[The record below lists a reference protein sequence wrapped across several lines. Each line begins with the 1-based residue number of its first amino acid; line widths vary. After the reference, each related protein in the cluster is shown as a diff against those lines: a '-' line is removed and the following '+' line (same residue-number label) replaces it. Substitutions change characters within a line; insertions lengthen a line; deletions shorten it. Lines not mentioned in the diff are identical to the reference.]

1 MQLIGMLDSPY
12 VRRVA
17 ITLRLL
23 DVQFQH
29 RSLSVFSTYDEF
41 HRINPVVKAPT
52 LILDDGQA
60 LMDSTLIID
69 LIEHQSGRSLMPGE
83 SAARIRATRLLG
95 LALAAMEKAVQRYYE
110 QQRPQ
115 DKQHSPW
122 QDRVEEQLHAAC
134 AALERELNEQPL
146 PRDERLDQAGLSI
159 AVAWTFIQLLHARYI
174 PADTYPALRDWT
186 AYAESLEAFK
196 AIPPV

>member
-23 DVQFQH
+23 DVDFQH

-41 HRINPVVKAPT
+41 RRVNPLVKAPT
-52 LILDDGQA
+52 LILDDGQV

-69 LIEHQSGRSLMPGE
+69 LIEHQNGRSLMPGE
-83 SAARIRATRLLG
+83 STARIRATRLLG

-115 DKQHSPW
+115 DKQHAPW
-122 QDRVEEQLHAAC
+122 QGRVEEQLLAAC
-134 AALERELNEQPL
+134 DALERDLQTQPL
-146 PRDERLDQAGLSI
+146 ARDEHIDQAGLSI
-159 AVAWTFIQLLHARYI
+159 AVAWTFIQLLHAQHI
-174 PADTYPALRDWT
+174 PADRYPTLRDWT
-186 AYAESLEAFK
+186 VYAESLEAFK
-196 AIPPV
+196 AFPPV

>member
-23 DVQFQH
+23 DVDFQH

-41 HRINPVVKAPT
+41 RRINPVVKAPT
-52 LILDDGQA
+52 LILDDGQT

-83 SAARIRATRLLG
+83 STARIRTTRLLG

-115 DKQHSPW
+115 DKQHAPW
-122 QDRVEEQLHAAC
+122 QGRVEEQLFAAC
-134 AALERELNEQPL
+134 DALERDLKAQPL
-146 PRDERLDQAGLSI
+146 PRDEHLDQAGLSI
-159 AVAWTFIQLLHARYI
+159 AVAWTFIQLLHAQHI
-174 PADTYPALRDWT
+174 PAERYPTLRDWT

-196 AIPPV
+196 AFPPV